1 MSNLII
7 DYIISSD
14 KTLLQIDRIC
24 KLLSNSYWAQ
34 NRSKDVVIK
43 SIENSMCFGVYA
55 NNLQIGF
62 ARAVTDYA
70 TAYWLCDVIIDEAY
84 RGKGLGKA
92 LMKTITESEELKSL
106 SGILGTKDAH
116 GLYLQYGFKRD
127 AEALMRRR
135 R

>member
-1 MSNLII
+1 MSDLII

-14 KTLLQIDRIC
+14 KTSLQIDRIC

-34 NRSKDVVIK
+34 NRSKDVIIK
-43 SIENSMCFGVYA
+43 SIENSVCFGVYVK
-55 NNLQIGF
+55 NLQIGF

-70 TAYWLCDVIIDEAY
+70 TVYWICDVIIDEAY

-92 LMKTITESEELKSL
+92 LMKTITESGELKSL
-106 SGILGTKDAH
+106 PGILGTKDAH

-127 AEALMRRR
+127 AEGFMRKRI
-135 R
+135 